1 MPTSPE
7 TGNKLKKIRQTAAGF
22 DPAATADKTLAI
34 VFKNDGYC
42 FCVADASAQ
51 HVFAVQA
58 DLWSDAQL
66 AMHPTERLADLI
78 KNESLTA
85 RFYSRVLVGVENN
98 RFVLVPK
105 AVYQDGTG
113 TDYYETVFQRQS
125 DEQLSRDSLN
135 RTEAELI
142 YGLPFG
148 LPAAIQLKFPACKS
162 RSLVSAFT
170 EYLQS
175 HVGNEHTLYIQLRA
189 AHILL
194 WAYSSQKLLLV
205 NSYPYQTNDDILYH
219 CINLR
224 KQLQLDGIVP
234 VLLENGSD
242 MSELQ
247 KSLDEQFSQCQ
258 SLLLGQTLNESMG
271 LGRLEKAIMA
281 DAFTLLCAS

>member
-1 MPTSPE
+1 MPTSLE

-22 DPAATADKTLAI
+22 DSAATADKTLAI
-34 VFKNDGYC
+34 VLKNDGYC
-42 FCVADASAQ
+42 FCIADASGQ
-51 HVFAVQA
+51 HVLAVHA
-58 DLWSDAQL
+58 DEWTAEQQ

-78 KNESLTA
+78 KQESLTA
-85 RFYSRVLVGVENN
+85 RFYSRVLVGVENH

-125 DEQLSRDSLN
+125 DEQLSRDSLA

-162 RSLVSAFT
+162 RSLISAYT

-175 HVGNEHTLYIQLRA
+175 SVGTDNTLFIQVRGERL
-189 AHILL
+189 LL
-194 WAYSSQKLLLV
+194 WAYQRQKLLLV
-205 NSYPYQTNDDILYH
+205 NSYACQNEDDILFH

-224 KQLQLDGIVP
+224 KQLQLDGLVP
-234 VLLENGSD
+234 VLLENGND
-242 MSELQ
+242 MSHLQ
-247 KSLDEQFSQCQ
+247 KSLGEQFSQCQ
-258 SLLLGQTLNESMG
+258 SLLPGQSLNESMG
-271 LGRLEKAIMA
+271 LGRLEKALLA